1 MPEGDISPVVFSC
14 QLEASGCCQAQG
26 KGELQPWGLDVE
38 TCASNMDS
46 LLYKFLEW
54 LMHINCFMYVLFLAA
69 ALLHP

>member
-46 LLYKFLEW
+46 LLYKFLE
-54 LMHINCFMYVLFLAA
+54 
-69 ALLHP
+69 